1 MVGGRVGFYELE
13 KSEFVLFKA
22 HFTLNKTHI
31 LQYNCRLCA
40 FRALKKRKLNF
51 FGHMYPKKLN
61 EHLIYFNPPVVEIW
75 WRWSFS
81 TVRAPL
87 RSIFV
92 KAGFLP
98 NACKRW
104 KKKNV
109 PNSFPPVS
117 LSFNEILQVFDPT
130 KFSNHFY
137 QVPESRIFNQ
147 IWVNWC

>member
-13 KSEFVLFKA
+13 KSDFVLFKA
-22 HFTLNKTHI
+22 HFTLNKAHI

-61 EHLIYFNPPVVEIW
+61 EHLIFQPSS
-75 WRWSFS
+75 RWN
-81 TVRAPL
+81 L
-87 RSIFV
+87 M

-104 KKKNV
+104 KNV

-130 KFSNHFY
+130 KCSNHFY
-137 QVPESRIFNQ
+137 QIPESRIFNQ

>member
-13 KSEFVLFKA
+13 KSDFVLFKA
-22 HFTLNKTHI
+22 HFTLNKAHI

-61 EHLIYFNPPVVEIW
+61 EHLIFQPSS
-75 WRWSFS
+75 RWN
-81 TVRAPL
+81 L
-87 RSIFV
+87 M

-104 KKKNV
+104 KNV